1 MNKNGTKILSQIV
14 RICKA
19 IDREYDK
26 LSIEKNSLVFDR
38 YHDDML
44 YQSEG
49 AWNECNEIEH
59 SLNEGKLTQEEVDL
73 WIILFKDTLAF
84 ALCPVLYLPSAIN
97 SFINKSLPYLSKIP
111 AK

>member
-84 ALCPVLYLPSAIN
+84 CKSVIKTQNESVKITSPVFGY
-97 SFINKSLPYLSKIP
+97 
-111 AK
+111 